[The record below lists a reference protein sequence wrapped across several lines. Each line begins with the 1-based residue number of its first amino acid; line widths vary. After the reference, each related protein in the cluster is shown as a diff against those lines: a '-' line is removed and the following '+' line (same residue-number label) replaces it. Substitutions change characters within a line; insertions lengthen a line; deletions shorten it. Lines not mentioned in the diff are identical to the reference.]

1 MFNGC
6 SRTLELSCGGGSF
19 SYESGMYQCV
29 PTTYKSYGAVELGF
43 TAQAFAFDLLCT
55 DDEWSELL
63 DVFEAYQSEYQVAPI
78 EKTDASG
85 NTINIESAMTGGYG
99 VSVSWPGGSGDYLF
113 AEPPSGTPFGNYI
126 QATFTVVNAD
136 DYYTCK
142 KRSEYLKEQQSK
154 KYVGTYSLWGVNL
167 RLLEIKESYD
177 NLPTLSMTATGVNYV
192 EGPLKMQT
200 VYNIVGDTDKDG
212 WSTIYDKTKD
222 IAEATPGAE
231 PYPISVPS
239 VKVTEGIAE
248 PTPDAPEGRDE
259 GEPGPSTE
267 FPDIYTVT
275 ISVAIPLEA

>member
-1 MFNGC
+1 MFDGC
-6 SRTLELSCGGGSF
+6 SRTLELTCKGGSF
-19 SYESGMYQCV
+19 AYASGMYQCV

-55 DDEWSELL
+55 DEEWSELL
-63 DVFEAYQSEYQVAPI
+63 SLYAAYQSEYKIAPVQTT
-78 EKTDASG
+78 EEGVTK
-85 NTINIESAMTGGYG
+85 NIETAVTGDY
-99 VSVSWPGGSGDYLF
+99 VVTITWPGGDGNYLF

-142 KRSEYLKEQQSK
+142 KRSEYLQKQNSK
-154 KYVGTYSLWGVNL
+154 NYVGTYSLWGVNL
-167 RLLEIKESYD
+167 QLLEIKESYD
-177 NLPTLSMTATGVNYV
+177 NLPTLSVTATGVNYV
-192 EGPLKMQT
+192 EGPLKLQT
-200 VYNIVGDTDKDG
+200 VYNIVGDTDEAG
-212 WSTIYDKTKD
+212 WNTIYEKTKD
-222 IAEATPGAE
+222 IAEATPNTE

-248 PTPDAPEGRDE
+248 PTPDAPESRNE
-259 GEPGPSTE
+259 GESRSSNE